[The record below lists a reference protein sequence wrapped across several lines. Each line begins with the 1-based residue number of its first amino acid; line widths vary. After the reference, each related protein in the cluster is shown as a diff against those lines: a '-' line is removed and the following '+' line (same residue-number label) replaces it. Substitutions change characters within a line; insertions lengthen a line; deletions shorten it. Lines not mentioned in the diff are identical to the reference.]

1 MKIADEIS
9 YEISYRS
16 HMSEIR
22 IMNSY
27 ENYMR
32 SHMRSLLVLI
42 TISYEISYNILTWV
56 HTCSLSVAKHVAKWM
71 LLLSLFVSGRI

>member
-32 SHMRSLLVLI
+32 SHMRSHIIFSRGSTVLH
-42 TISYEISYNILTWV
+42 IL
-56 HTCSLSVAKHVAKWM
+56 
-71 LLLSLFVSGRI
+71 

>member
-1 MKIADEIS
+1 MKIADEILC
-9 YEISYRS
+9 RS

-32 SHMRSLLVLI
+32 SHIMFSCGIGTDLI
-42 TISYEISYNILTWV
+42 N
-56 HTCSLSVAKHVAKWM
+56 
-71 LLLSLFVSGRI
+71 F